1 MNISRKFNS
10 LILLFLITLGFF
22 SANRAI
28 AQRDIRPGT
37 IDDIRNRQYIRNS
50 RTLGSAPSIGIGQSD
65 LGIQRPVEAKNTG
78 FGYYLGFETKLYY
91 TNNPASVDS
100 GTLKEPSGVWE
111 NALRNNFLL
120 GAFDLGGAT
129 FAPMISLNYTKF
141 THFGDELF
149 DNFDFDS
156 LGLNFAGVFQFGQ
169 GWTIRPSLGLSF
181 DLNPKEGLERQY
193 RQISPSLALGKQF
206 KIGKAQSFIEWSLVQ
221 NFTDSAYVAPGV
233 PDDRLDRFETALI
246 WGVNIPFHN
255 FEFSPFIRLGY
266 ASYSNQDRGDFLTN
280 LGLELKYS
288 FSHWFYIKTFAN
300 FSSRQSDED
309 TYDFNRFDSGLG
321 AALNAKF

>member
-1 MNISRKFNS
+1 MTRNFNFLLLS
-10 LILLFLITLGFF
+10 LIISGFF
-22 SANRAI
+22 QANRVT
-28 AQRDIRPGT
+28 AQGDIRPGT

-50 RTLGSAPSIGIGQSD
+50 RTLGTAPSVGIGQSD

-100 GTLKEPSGVWE
+100 GTLKESSGVLE
-111 NALRNNFLL
+111 NALRNHFLL

-129 FAPMISLNYTKF
+129 FSPMISLDYTKF

-156 LGLNFAGVFQFGQ
+156 LGINFAGVFQFGQ

-181 DLNPKEGLERQY
+181 DLNPKEGLKRKY
-193 RQISPSLALGKQF
+193 HQISPSLALGRQF
-206 KIGKAQSFIEWSLVQ
+206 KIGKAQSFIEWSLAK
-221 NFTDSAYVAPGV
+221 NFTDSAYVSIGV
-233 PDDRLDRFETALI
+233 PDDKLDRFETALI

-255 FEFSPFIRLGY
+255 FEFSPFIRFVHTN
-266 ASYSNQDRGDFLTN
+266 YSNQDRDDFLTN
-280 LGLELKYS
+280 LGMELKYS
-288 FSHWFYIKTFAN
+288 FSNWFYLKAFAN
-300 FSSRQSDED
+300 FSSRQSDDD
-309 TYDFNRFDSGLG
+309 TYDFNRFDSGMG

>member
-1 MNISRKFNS
+1 MSRKFNS

-22 SANRAI
+22 SANRTT
-28 AQRDIRPGT
+28 AQRDIRPDT

-50 RTLGSAPSIGIGQSD
+50 RTLGTPPSIGIGQSD

-78 FGYYLGFETKLYY
+78 FGYYLGFDTKLYY
-91 TNNPASVDS
+91 TNNPASVDR

-129 FAPMISLNYTKF
+129 FAPMISLSYTKLN
-141 THFGDELF
+141 HFGHDL
-149 DNFDFDS
+149 NGISDFDS

-169 GWTIRPSLGLSF
+169 GWTINPNLGLSF
-181 DLNPKEGLERQY
+181 DLNPNEGLKRQY
-193 RQISPSLALGKQF
+193 HQISPSLALGKQF
-206 KIGKAQSFIEWSLVQ
+206 KIGKAQSFIEWSIVQ

-233 PDDRLDRFETALI
+233 PDDKLDRFETALI

-255 FEFSPFIRLGY
+255 FEFSPFLRFGY
-266 ASYSNQDRGDFLTN
+266 ANYSNQDRADFLSN

-288 FSHWFYIKTFAN
+288 FSHWFYLKLFAN

-321 AALNAKF
+321 AALNARF

>member
-1 MNISRKFNS
+1 MNMSRKFNS

-78 FGYYLGFETKLYY
+78 FGYYLGFDTKLYY

-100 GTLKEPSGVWE
+100 GPLKEPSGVWE
-111 NALRNNFLL
+111 SALRNHFLL

-129 FAPMISLNYTKF
+129 FAPMISLNYSKL
-141 THFGDELF
+141 THFGHDLN
-149 DNFDFDS
+149 DNYNFDTLS
-156 LGLNFAGVFQFGQ
+156 LSFAGVFQFGQ
-169 GWTIRPSLGLSF
+169 GWTIRPNLGLSF
-181 DLNPKEGLERQY
+181 DLNPNEGLKRLY
-193 RQISPSLALGKQF
+193 HQISPSLALGKQF
-206 KIGKAQSFIEWSLVQ
+206 KIGKAQSFIEWSLAQ
-221 NFTDSAYVAPGV
+221 NFTDSANGA
-233 PDDRLDRFETALI
+233 PDDKLDRFETALI

-266 ASYSNQDRGDFLTN
+266 ANYSNQDRGDFLTN

-288 FSHWFYIKTFAN
+288 FSNWFYIKTFAN

-309 TYDFNRFDSGLG
+309 TYDFNRFDSGIG

>member
-1 MNISRKFNS
+1 MNMSRKFNS

-22 SANRAI
+22 SANRTT
-28 AQRDIRPGT
+28 AQRDIRPDT

-50 RTLGSAPSIGIGQSD
+50 RTLGTPPSIGIGQSD

-78 FGYYLGFETKLYY
+78 FGYYLGFESKLYY
-91 TNNPASVDS
+91 TNNPASVNS
-100 GTLKEPSGVWE
+100 GILKEPSGVWE

-156 LGLNFAGVFQFGQ
+156 LNLNFAGVFQFGQ
-169 GWTIRPSLGLSF
+169 GWTIRPNLGLSF

-193 RQISPSLALGKQF
+193 HQISPSLALGKQF
-206 KIGKAQSFIEWSLVQ
+206 KIGKAQSFIEWSIVQ

-233 PDDRLDRFETALI
+233 PDDKLDRFETALI

-255 FEFSPFIRLGY
+255 FEFSPFLRFGY
-266 ASYSNQDRGDFLTN
+266 ANYSNQDRADFLSN

-288 FSHWFYIKTFAN
+288 FSHWFYLKLFAN

-321 AALNAKF
+321 AALNARF

>member
-1 MNISRKFNS
+1 MSRNFNFLLLLS
-10 LILLFLITLGFF
+10 LITSGLFQ
-22 SANRAI
+22 ANRAT
-28 AQRDIRPGT
+28 AQGDIRPGT

-50 RTLGSAPSIGIGQSD
+50 RTLGTAPSVGIGQSD

-78 FGYYLGFETKLYY
+78 FGYHLGFETKLYY

-100 GTLKEPSGVWE
+100 GMLKEASGVWE
-111 NALRNNFLL
+111 NALRNHFLL

-129 FAPMISLNYTKF
+129 FSPMVSLNYTKF

-149 DNFDFDS
+149 DSFDFDS
-156 LGLNFAGVFQFGQ
+156 LGLNFAGVFQIGQ
-169 GWTIRPSLGLSF
+169 GWTIRPNLGLSF

-193 RQISPSLALGKQF
+193 HQISPSIALGRQF
-206 KIGKAQSFIEWSLVQ
+206 KIGKAQSFIEWTLAK
-221 NFTDSAYVAPGV
+221 NFTDSAYVEVGV
-233 PDDRLDRFETALI
+233 PVDKLDRFETALI

-255 FEFSPFIRLGY
+255 FEFSPFIRFGY
-266 ASYSNQDRGDFLTN
+266 TNYSNQDRDDFLTN

-288 FSHWFYIKTFAN
+288 FSNWFYLKAFAN
-300 FSSRQSDED
+300 FSSRQSDAD
-309 TYDFNRFDSGLG
+309 TYDFNRLDSGMG

>member
-1 MNISRKFNS
+1 MNISTKLNS
-10 LILLFLITLGFF
+10 LILLFLIISGFF
-22 SANRAI
+22 SANPAT
-28 AQRDIRPGT
+28 AQRDIRPDT

-50 RTLGSAPSIGIGQSD
+50 RTLGTAPSMGIGKSD

-91 TNNPASVDS
+91 TNNPASIDS
-100 GTLKEPSGVWE
+100 GPLKESSGVWE
-111 NALRNNFLL
+111 NALRNHFLL

-129 FAPMISLNYTKF
+129 FSPMISLSYTKF
-141 THFGDELF
+141 THFGDDLF

-156 LGLNFAGVFQFGQ
+156 LGINFAGVFQFGQ

-193 RQISPSLALGKQF
+193 HQITPSIALGKQF
-206 KIGKAQSFIEWSLVQ
+206 KISKAQSFIEWSLAH
-221 NFTDSAYVAPGV
+221 NFTDSAYGVAE
-233 PDDRLDRFETALI
+233 DKLDRFETALI

-255 FEFSPFIRLGY
+255 FELSPFIRFGY
-266 ASYSNQDRGDFLTN
+266 ANYSNQDRSDFLSN

-288 FSHWFYIKTFAN
+288 FSHWFYLKLFAN

-309 TYDFNRFDSGLG
+309 TYDFNRFDSGIG

>member
-1 MNISRKFNS
+1 MNMSRKFNS

-22 SANRAI
+22 SANRAT
-28 AQRDIRPGT
+28 AQRDIRPDT

-50 RTLGSAPSIGIGQSD
+50 RTLGTPPSIGIGQSD

-78 FGYYLGFETKLYY
+78 FGYYLGFDTKLYY
-91 TNNPASVDS
+91 TNNPASVDR

-193 RQISPSLALGKQF
+193 HQISPSLALGKQF

-221 NFTDSAYVAPGV
+221 NFTDSAYVALGV
-233 PDDRLDRFETALI
+233 PDDKLDRFETALI

-255 FEFSPFIRLGY
+255 FEFSPFLRFGY
-266 ASYSNQDRGDFLTN
+266 ANYSNQDRADFLSN

-288 FSHWFYIKTFAN
+288 FSHWFYLKLFAN

-321 AALNAKF
+321 AALNARF